1 MTPHYCLIGRI
12 KNRQSRQRYRLAGL
26 LAVIG
31 MLVSMLPVYA
41 QSCYA
46 PISGTAVQVGGVVN
60 ATVCAGPL
68 CLGTGTYNELQKITD
83 NSLETFATIN
93 TTIAA
98 QIAQGISVKRT
109 SGTYTGSNVVGFILS
124 RSALV
129 DVSVLSSVTIRTY
142 LNGNPVSGAQPISS
156 LVSGSALG
164 SVEKMYATFTTNQE
178 FDEVRLNT
186 SLLSAEVFSN
196 LRIFAAVA
204 FPTTCSSPV
213 STTVC
218 GDYISGLGTDA
229 TYYGSVTC
237 VGCSLAD
244 RANLVNGNNA
254 DYATLSVVAGAAPTA
269 SVGVIDTKKV
279 YASGQRAGF
288 VISKEA
294 ANALLSADALNTI
307 TIETYLFGTLQEAKS
322 PGDPTNVLNLSLL
335 GVNTTIPK
343 QKLGFVTTLPFNEVR
358 IKVNSL
364 ATVIGPIRLY
374 GAFVEASSCTNCE
387 KALDANSTG
396 KYSGTIQQNTSCG
409 ILCTNSFTE
418 LYGILSLGSSLT
430 NTDRVTNATLGDY
443 ATYNT
448 GISVGAGA
456 RITVKNDGT
465 DFTASRTFVGF
476 HISTET
482 GLVDLGL
489 LNGIT
494 IRVYKDGNATPVET
508 STSGNLLG
516 ASLLSG
522 GSKQSVV
529 GFTPSVAFDMVQID
543 IGSVVGLL
551 GEYRIYDAFVIEDA
565 DGDGIS
571 DCNDVCGTGTG
582 NDLLD
587 FDGDGIPDTCDPDD
601 DNDGIPDTVENPTP
615 GTPRDTDN
623 DGFEDYHD
631 LDSDNDTIP
640 DSVEK
645 GPDGNNPSNTDG
657 TDVPDYRDPDSDN
670 DGIPDSV
677 EAGPNGDE
685 PRNTDGDALPDYL
698 DLDSD
703 NDGILDTVEKGSD
716 GNNPTNSDTNT
727 GSNPDGRPDYIDL
740 DADNDGINDVIEA
753 NPNGSP
759 TKDSNGDGIA
769 DGTPGSTGIPASA
782 GSGLTPPDT
791 DGDTKPDFQD
801 TDTDGDGIPDL
812 YESGIP
818 NPNALDTNKDGIIDD
833 ASETDNDG
841 IPTVNAPAAV
851 VDGANGTYG
860 DANSPALPNNDGDAY
875 PNYRDLDSDNDGI
888 TDTVEKGIDGA
899 NPTNTDGDLLPDYL
913 DLDSDND
920 GINDVV
926 EATGSP
932 TNDTNGDGIA
942 DGTPGATG
950 IPSSAGSGVTPAD
963 ADNDGTPNYRDLDSD
978 NDSKKDLYE
987 SGIPNPASLDTN
999 GDGVVDAADGTDN
1012 DGIPQTVDGEPN
1024 AYGDSGNPTLP
1035 NEDTDENPDYIDPAG
1050 VDLYPTLSMPDRLYG
1065 ASGGAKN
1072 LKVQVYN
1079 LIPATNTNG
1088 TITLTISRPSPFY
1101 TMALSTAE
1109 ALQDQWTLTTEGLL
1123 FRLVSKPG
1131 VTIAGSSFNEIEMVL
1146 TASGSAAP
1154 GLANLNIN
1162 ILAGSGGETNS
1173 ANNVASA
1180 QITIE

>member
-1 MTPHYCLIGRI
+1 M
-12 KNRQSRQRYRLAGL
+12 SL
-26 LAVIG
+26 LAVMG
-31 MLVSMLPVYA
+31 MLVSIPPAYA

-46 PISGTAVQVGGVVN
+46 PISGTAVQVGGVIS

-83 NSLETFATIN
+83 NSLETFANIN

-109 SGTYTGSNVVGFILS
+109 NGTYTGENVVGFILS

-129 DVSVLSSVTIRTY
+129 DVSVQSSVTIRTY
-142 LNGNPVSGAQPISS
+142 LNGNPVSAAQPLNA

-204 FPTTCSSPV
+204 FPTSCSTPV
-213 STTVC
+213 STTAC
-218 GDYISGLGTDA
+218 NDYISGLGTDA

-237 VGCSLAD
+237 AACSLTD
-244 RANLVNGNNA
+244 RANLIDGNNA
-254 DYATLSVVAGAAPTA
+254 NYAVLTPTA
-269 SVGVIDTKKV
+269 GVASEISVSVIDTKKK
-279 YASGQRAGF
+279 YKAGDRAGF
-288 VISKEA
+288 VIAKNQV
-294 ANALLSADALNTI
+294 NALLALNALSTI

-322 PGDPTNVLNLSLL
+322 PGDPTNVVGLSLL
-335 GVNTTIPK
+335 AGSNTIPK
-343 QKLGFVTTLPFNEVR
+343 QKLGFTTTLDFNEVR
-358 IKVNSL
+358 IRINSL
-364 ATVIGPIRLY
+364 ATANVGAIRLY
-374 GAFVEASSCTNCE
+374 GAFVEATTCTNCE
-387 KALDANSTG
+387 TLLNNAGTG
-396 KYSGTIQQNTSCG
+396 KYNGAIVTGFQSLGLPWTG
-409 ILCTNSFTE
+409 VHGLGLHALTNSGNAVT
-418 LYGILSLGSSLT
+418 ST
-430 NTDRVTNATLGDY
+430 PTDDF
-443 ATYNT
+443 ATYT
-448 GISVGAGA
+448 SVVGVLGAGLQF
-456 RITVKNDGT
+456 TVENDGT
-465 DFTASRTFVGF
+465 DFTANTTFAGF
-476 HISTET
+476 HISKT
-482 GLVDLGL
+482 GSLIALGL
-489 LNGIT
+489 LDAIT
-494 IRVYKDGNATPVET
+494 IKVYNGTTLVDE
-508 STSGNLLG
+508 STSASLLG
-516 ASLLSG
+516 ASLISG
-522 GSKQSVV
+522 TTTRSVV
-529 GFTPSVAFDMVQID
+529 GFYPDAAFDRIQLIVNE
-543 IGSVVGLL
+543 GLL
-551 GEYRIYDAFVIEDA
+551 SADLAGDYLIYDAFVIEDA
-565 DGDGIS
+565 DGDGVP
-571 DCNDVCGTGTG
+571 DCQDVCGTGTG

-601 DNDGIPDTVENPTP
+601 DNDGIPDTVENPEGDP
-615 GTPRDTDN
+615 NRDTDG
-623 DGFEDYHD
+623 DSSPDLRD
-631 LDSDNDTIP
+631 LDSDNDGIP

-769 DGTPGSTGIPASA
+769 DGTPGATGIPASA

-801 TDTDGDGIPDL
+801 IDTDGDGIPDL

-932 TNDTNGDGIA
+932 TNDSNGDGIA

-963 ADNDGTPNYRDLDSD
+963 ADNDGSPNYRDLDSD

-1109 ALQDQWTLTTEGLL
+1109 ALQDQWILTTETLL
-1123 FRLVSKPG
+1123 FKLVSKTG

-1162 ILAGSGGETNS
+1162 ILAGSGGETNT

>member
-12 KNRQSRQRYRLAGL
+12 KNRLSRQRHRLMSL

-31 MLVSMLPVYA
+31 MLVSMPPAYA

-46 PISGTAVQVGGVVN
+46 PISGTAVQVGGVIS

-109 SGTYTGSNVVGFILS
+109 SGSYTGSNVVGFILS

-142 LNGNPVSGAQPISS
+142 LNGNPVSAAQPLSS
-156 LVSGSALG
+156 LVSGSVLG
-164 SVEKMYATFTTNQE
+164 STEKMYATFTTNQE

-237 VGCSLAD
+237 VGCSLTD

-294 ANALLSADALNTI
+294 ANALLSANALNTI

-396 KYSGTIQQNTSCG
+396 KYSGTIQENTSCG

-418 LYGILSLGSSLT
+418 LYGLLSLGSSLT
-430 NTDRVTNATLGDY
+430 NTGRVTNTTLGDY

-465 DFTASRTFVGF
+465 DFTAGKTFVGF

-489 LNGIT
+489 LNSIT

-508 STSGNLLG
+508 STSANLLG
-516 ASLLSG
+516 AALLSG

-565 DGDGIS
+565 DGDGIP

-601 DNDGIPDTVENPTP
+601 DNDGIPDTVENPTGDP
-615 GTPRDTDN
+615 NRDTDGDSN
-623 DGFEDYHD
+623 PDLRD
-631 LDSDNDTIP
+631 LDSDNDGIP

-685 PRNTDGDALPDYL
+685 PRNTDGDANPDYL

-740 DADNDGINDVIEA
+740 DADNDGINDVVEG
-753 NPNGSP
+753 NG
-759 TKDSNGDGIA
+759 TDADNNGIA
-769 DGTPGSTGIPASA
+769 DGTPGATGIPASA
-782 GSGLTPPDT
+782 GSGLTPPNT
-791 DGDTKPDFQD
+791 DGDAKPDFQD
-801 TDTDGDGIPDL
+801 VDSDGDGIPDL
-812 YESGIP
+812 NESGIP
-818 NPNALDTNKDGIIDD
+818 SPGTLDTNKDGIIDD

-841 IPTVNAPAAV
+841 IPTS
-851 VDGANGTYG
+851 VDGATGSYG
-860 DANSPALPNNDGDAY
+860 DANSPALPNTDGDSN

-888 TDTVEKGIDGA
+888 LDSVERGADGT
-899 NPTNTDGDLLPDYL
+899 NPTNSDTNSGGTSDGKPNYI

-920 GINDVV
+920 GINDVI
-926 EATGSP
+926 EGGGTDAD
-932 TNDTNGDGIA
+932 NNGIA
-942 DGTPGATG
+942 DGAPGSTG
-950 IPSSAGSGVTPAD
+950 IPASAGSGLTPPD
-963 ADNDGTPNYRDLDSD
+963 ADNDGTPNYLDLDSD
-978 NDSKKDLYE
+978 NDGIKDLYE
-987 SGIPNPASLDTN
+987 SGIPNPATLDTN
-999 GDGVVDAADGTDN
+999 GDGIIDNADEPDN
-1012 DGIPQTVDGEPN
+1012 DGIPQSVDGAQN
-1024 AYGDSGNPTLP
+1024 AYGDAGSPTLP
-1035 NEDTDENPDYIDPAG
+1035 DGDTDNNPDYTDPN
-1050 VDLYPTLSMPDRLYG
+1050 VDLTPTNLMPNAGFTAVGQSRSLTITVR
-1065 ASGGAKN
+1065 N
-1072 LKVQVYN
+1072 
-1079 LIPATNTNG
+1079 IPANSVSNG
-1088 TITLTISRPSPFY
+1088 TITVTVTKPTQYMTVAFSGS
-1101 TMALSTAE
+1101 AGDE
-1109 ALQDQWTLTTEGLL
+1109 WTLTDSGSF

-1131 VTIAGSSFNEIEMVL
+1131 VTIAGLAANAKSIGLTLTL
-1146 TASGSAAP
+1146 TAGANSGAS
-1154 GLANLNIN
+1154 LIN
-1162 ILAGSGGETNS
+1162 TRIQSGSGGEV
-1173 ANNVASA
+1173 NNENNTAVTAVN
-1180 QITIE
+1180 ITF